1 MVRSEEGS
9 KEEGVGSHSPSFPSK
24 NVLSLYVF
32 VCEVIYPQRPN
43 ETNLQKSVLFFHLG
57 HWVFVASAFTCWP
70 HASSAFPQFLS
81 RTHSQCRPLARPH
94 LLQVPS
100 LPRTLKL
107 GIKILTHKPLGIFNI
122 QTIAN
127 PPRISGQFKSFS
139 LKKPVSMSNSGW
151 FSLLPPATEET

>member
-57 HWVFVASAFTCWP
+57 HWVFVASAFTC
-70 HASSAFPQFLS
+70 
-81 RTHSQCRPLARPH
+81 
-94 LLQVPS
+94 
-100 LPRTLKL
+100 
-107 GIKILTHKPLGIFNI
+107 
-122 QTIAN
+122 
-127 PPRISGQFKSFS
+127 
-139 LKKPVSMSNSGW
+139 
-151 FSLLPPATEET
+151 